1 MSIVVLCIV
10 VVCRRELQELVR
22 NVEDHR
28 RLDNLPAVLMRVLSE
43 PVDVIHQMVGM
54 NIFVDA
60 NPLRPEA

>member
-1 MSIVVLCIV
+1 MSIIVLCIV
-10 VVCRRELQELVR
+10 VVGRRELKELVG